1 MAWTD
6 ENLNKI
12 LILLNKAEL
21 SISKENEKAI
31 LESALSLTKH
41 INDSYQ
47 RKNYSEHIIKKIN
60 RLK

>member
-31 LESALSLTKH
+31 LESALSLTKY

-47 RKNYSEHIIKKIN
+47 RKNYSEHIIKKLN
-60 RLK
+60 RIK

>member
-1 MAWTD
+1 MSWTD

-21 SISKENEKAI
+21 SLSKENEKAI
-31 LESALSLTKH
+31 LESALSLTKY

-47 RKNYSEHIIKKIN
+47 RKNYYEHIIKKLN